1 MEPFVTLVDA
11 VPFWGWWVLAIA
23 LVAFEVVLPTPH
35 LLWPAIAAFV
45 TGVLVLILGDPFPA
59 WQVAAFAVLTVAAA
73 LIGPRYLR
81 QTYEETD
88 HPELNKRGAR
98 VTGET
103 ATVVETF
110 SGGQGK
116 VKLGDTQWLASMQ
129 DGSSPGAGTQVVV
142 VEAQGTQLIVRAA

>member
-23 LVAFEVVLPTPH
+23 LVAFEVVLPTTH
-35 LLWPAIAAFV
+35 LLWPAVAAFI

-73 LIGPRYLR
+73 LVGPRYLR

-88 HPELNKRGAR
+88 HPELNKRGTR

-110 SGGQGK
+110 AGGKGK
-116 VKLGDTQWLASMQ
+116 VKLGDTQWLASTQ
-129 DGSSPGAGTQVVV
+129 DGSNPLAGSRVRV
-142 VEAQGTQLIVRAA
+142 VEAEGTKLVVAPA

>member
-23 LVAFEVVLPTPH
+23 LVALEVVLPTTH

-73 LIGPRYLR
+73 LMGPRYLR
-81 QTYEETD
+81 RTYEETD
-88 HPELNKRGAR
+88 HPELNRRGTR

-110 SGGQGK
+110 SGGKGK
-116 VKLGDTQWLASMQ
+116 VRLGDTQWLADTQ
-129 DGSSPGAGTQVVV
+129 DGSNPQAGTRVRV
-142 VEAQGTQLIVRAA
+142 VEAKGTRLVVTPA

>member
-23 LVAFEVVLPTPH
+23 LVALEVVLPTTH
-35 LLWPAIAAFV
+35 LLWPTIAAFV

-73 LIGPRYLR
+73 LMGPRYLR
-81 QTYEETD
+81 RTYEETD
-88 HPELNKRGAR
+88 HPELNRRGTR

-110 SGGQGK
+110 SGGKGK
-116 VKLGDTQWLASMQ
+116 VRLGDTQWLADMQ
-129 DGSSPGAGTQVVV
+129 DGSNPQAGTRVRV
-142 VEAQGTQLIVRAA
+142 VEAKGTRLVVTPA

>member
-23 LVAFEVVLPTPH
+23 LVALEVVLPTTH

-73 LIGPRYLR
+73 LMGPRYLR
-81 QTYEETD
+81 RTYEETD
-88 HPELNKRGAR
+88 HPELNRRGTR

-110 SGGQGK
+110 SGGKGK
-116 VKLGDTQWLASMQ
+116 VRLGDTQWLADMQ
-129 DGSSPGAGTQVVV
+129 DGSNPQAGTRVRV
-142 VEAQGTQLIVRAA
+142 VEAKGTRLVVTPA

>member
-23 LVAFEVVLPTPH
+23 LVALEVVLPTTH
-35 LLWPAIAAFV
+35 LLWPAVAAFV

-73 LIGPRYLR
+73 LMGPRYLR
-81 QTYEETD
+81 RTYEETD
-88 HPELNKRGAR
+88 HPELNRRGTR

-110 SGGQGK
+110 SGGKGK
-116 VKLGDTQWLASMQ
+116 VRLGDTQWLADMQ
-129 DGSSPGAGTQVVV
+129 DGSNPQAGTRVRV
-142 VEAQGTQLIVRAA
+142 VEAKGTRLVVTPA